1 MHLRMRYMSRGSGI
15 NFRKILGHDIMMAC
29 SDCVVV
35 QVLITLMYGDYRC
48 DEKLWPP
55 LQIIKLRLF
64 IHEHAQQPRH
74 ISMATS
80 FISYLYH
87 RQQFQRELHFGIFGA
102 HKQQHECSESPQAIK
117 FARETFFPLPSFI
130 ILTKLL
136 CNLLLESFP
145 DSFTYVYVAFLLLP
159 YVAATAMDK
168 SSFSVHYFLRATIK
182 KNLFSRIVVSIQLD
196 GEIVTNYMEGLKG
209 LSILKNY
216 F

>member
-117 FARETFFPLPSFI
+117 FARETF
-130 ILTKLL
+130 
-136 CNLLLESFP
+136 
-145 DSFTYVYVAFLLLP
+145 
-159 YVAATAMDK
+159 
-168 SSFSVHYFLRATIK
+168 SSTLIHYFNEVTLQPFIREFPGQFYIRICCISTAT
-182 KNLFSRIVVSIQLD
+182 LCCCYCY
-196 GEIVTNYMEGLKG
+196 G
-209 LSILKNY
+209 
-216 F
+216 